1 MQDRISDTSDNSN
14 NDRFAR
20 VPALP
25 SQRDDLESNSFIS
38 NFVCLTLKNMCAP
51 AAYATLITGKL
62 MGEASF
68 CSSASQFF
76 SFLATG
82 VGGEESE
89 DRSAAEADP
98 PSLSPLLRLPK
109 IIKMYV
115 ICGQARKEG
124 SRIWLA
130 GWLAGCTR
138 ISISIPLQP
147 ASLLSLSPP
156 CSFSTSHSALDIELL
171 CTTSD
176 QLLGNVL
183 ELDWLLG
190 AQKRN
195 SKIQIRLH
203 LTSHDMLLF
212 GRRRFKGSKVQRL
225 QSR

>member
-1 MQDRISDTSDNSN
+1 MR
-14 NDRFAR
+14 AR
-20 VPALP
+20 RL
-25 SQRDDLESNSFIS
+25 R
-38 NFVCLTLKNMCAP
+38 
-51 AAYATLITGKL
+51 YADYGQIDGRGL
-62 MGEASF
+62 
-68 CSSASQFF
+68 
-76 SFLATG
+76 FL
-82 VGGEESE
+82 
-89 DRSAAEADP
+89 
-98 PSLSPLLRLPK
+98 LLRLP
-109 IIKMYV
+109 ILLLPSDRGGRGV
-115 ICGQARKEG
+115 RGPLCGRGGSSLPLSSAKTSQDNKDVCYLWASEKGRKPH
-124 SRIWLA
+124 LA